1 MRYPPFSNGWVYG
14 AFLFYALVVALGAA
28 ILYHNDKLTLM
39 EVIDQELMIGASS
52 VRYILPD
59 DFHDRALAADSIASE
74 EDWRNIDAL
83 TRYVRR
89 LGFAFVYTM
98 IESEGEIYI
107 TSSSASEE
115 ELNNGVQVHYFSAYS
130 EARPY
135 FRDGEILFTT
145 YTDRWGTFRAAL
157 IPETSPGGRPYIAA
171 AEFEIGHVQAR
182 LRRKL
187 LGVLMFSVVL
197 LLAAVPLFVA
207 LDRELVIAN
216 VRLERRIEERTRE
229 LQRMAT
235 IDDLTGQLT
244 RKEFYR
250 LLGVAVER
258 HRHRGTDFSL
268 AVLDL
273 DHFKTIND
281 TCGHPIG
288 DLVLA
293 QTARTVASMLRGTD
307 ILGRIGGEE
316 FAAILTETS
325 RGDALT
331 TTERIRRRVE
341 HSRVTLSSGESLA
354 VTVSIGVASIEEAE
368 GRLETLVKL
377 ADQRLYQAKERGR
390 NRVV

>member
-1 MRYPPFSNGWVYG
+1 M
-14 AFLFYALVVALGAA
+14 
-28 ILYHNDKLTLM
+28 
-39 EVIDQELMIGASS
+39 
-52 VRYILPD
+52 
-59 DFHDRALAADSIASE
+59 
-74 EDWRNIDAL
+74 
-83 TRYVRR
+83 
-89 LGFAFVYTM
+89 
-98 IESEGEIYI
+98 
-107 TSSSASEE
+107 
-115 ELNNGVQVHYFSAYS
+115 
-130 EARPY
+130 
-135 FRDGEILFTT
+135 
-145 YTDRWGTFRAAL
+145 
-157 IPETSPGGRPYIAA
+157 
-171 AEFEIGHVQAR
+171 
-182 LRRKL
+182 RRKL

-250 LLGVAVER
+250 LLGIAVER
-258 HRHRGTDFSL
+258 YRHRGTDFSL
-268 AVLDL
+268 AALDL

-341 HSRVTLSSGESLA
+341 HSRVTLSGGESLA